1 MKRVFS
7 VPYTFVMMNCAA
19 VMGLFYFVRGTR
31 NVWHSCHTER

>member
-7 VPYTFVMMNCAA
+7 VPYTFVMMNWAA

-31 NVWHSCHTER
+31 NVWRSCHTER